1 MTKHWKQYHKIQ
13 TITFVVFNPVWE
25 VLANAIRQEK
35 EMSYKNEIGRGKIVV
50 IVSDMYLESKDK
62 IINIQ

>member
-13 TITFVVFNPVWE
+13 TITFVLNTAWE
-25 VLANAIRQEK
+25 VLANAVRQEK
-35 EMSYKNEIGRGKIVV
+35 EMSYKNEIGRGQIVV
-50 IVSDMYLESKDK
+50 TVSDIYLESKDK